1 MEQCNNSVHCEVFYN
16 PDRDRLASVW
26 QQLEAQ
32 AQPNIFLSWLWIS
45 SWLDCCVDDSYL
57 IEARM
62 GREVVGLGIL
72 VAKKSKLPFDPRKT
86 YYLHRT
92 GDRELDQLWI
102 EYNDFLLLP
111 QYEEITRT
119 AMLSKVMLSVIGN
132 GTFVVGASEKGV
144 FDGALSLGA
153 ERRCVWDS
161 IAYKLDLTQLR
172 DNNSSLDQS
181 LSRSG
186 RYQIKRSLRKYE
198 SKGEIT
204 VSTAT
209 TTEEALRMFAI
220 AEPYHIKRWGN
231 LPGQSGFSNPKFKHF
246 HHALIQRGVGSGEVV
261 LHYIRAGDEPL
272 GVIYNF
278 HYGNQVYFYLSALNY
293 ELEDKHMKPGLT
305 AHYLLIEQALADGM
319 LSYDFMGG
327 TTRYKKTFANCESS
341 LAIYHYQFPQLAL
354 KIEENLRGLKQRLT
368 TGNRPSLL

>member
-1 MEQCNNSVHCEVFYN
+1 MEHCNNPVHCEVFYN

-26 QQLEAQ
+26 QQLEEQ
-32 AQPNIFLSWLWIS
+32 TQPNIFLSWLWIG
-45 SWLDCCVDDSYL
+45 SWLDCCVDDCIL
-57 IEARM
+57 IEASI
-62 GREVVGLGIL
+62 GSEVVGLGIL
-72 VAKKSKLPFDPRKT
+72 VGKKSKLPFDSRKA

-92 GDRELDQLWI
+92 GDQELDQLWI

-111 QYEEITRT
+111 QYEGKTRT
-119 AMLSKVMLSVIGN
+119 AMLSTVMLSVIGN

-161 IAYKLDLTQLR
+161 IAYKLDFTQLR
-172 DNNSSLDQS
+172 DNNCSLDQS

-186 RYQIKRSLRKYE
+186 RYQIRRSLRKYE

-204 VSTAT
+204 ISTAT
-209 TTEEALRMFAI
+209 TTEEALKVFAL
-220 AEPYHIKRWGN
+220 AEPFHIKRWGN
-231 LPGQSGFSNPKFKHF
+231 QLGQSGFSNPKFKHF
-246 HHALIQRGVGSGEVV
+246 HHTLIKRGVESGEVV

-305 AHYLLIEQALADGM
+305 AHYLLIERALADGM

-341 LAIYHYQFPQLAL
+341 LAIYHYQFPQLVL
-354 KIEENLRGLKQRLT
+354 KIEATLRGLKQRFT
-368 TGNRPSLL
+368 TGNRPSPL